1 MADDTPVGITMPYKR
16 GSNGFFQQTNS
27 DMIRA
32 LNNLKM
38 LLMTAKGER
47 PMMPTYGSDLHE
59 VIFENNTEGVPDDL
73 LEDAVKDAT
82 DTWMKEVRIVSV
94 ISDRDLVNKP
104 ETVTLKVKFELTN
117 IPD

>member
-1 MADDTPVGITMPYKR
+1 
-16 GSNGFFQQTNS
+16 
-27 DMIRA
+27 
-32 LNNLKM
+32 M

-47 PMMPTYGSDLHE
+47 PMMPTYESDLHE

-104 ETVTLKVKFELTN
+104 ETVTLKIKFELTN
-117 IPD
+117 IPDSRQQLLLDI